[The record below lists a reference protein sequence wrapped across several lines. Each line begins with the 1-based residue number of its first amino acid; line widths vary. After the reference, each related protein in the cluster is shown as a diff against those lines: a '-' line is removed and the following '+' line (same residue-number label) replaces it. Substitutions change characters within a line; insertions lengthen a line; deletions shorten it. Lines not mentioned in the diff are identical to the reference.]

1 MSADILNLRL
11 ARKRRERLAKEE
23 EAARNRRLHGETK
36 AVRDERRLSG
46 EKASRDLDAHRREPS
61 GSEPRLPR
69 PADPS
74 GRDGGSED
82 GR

>member
-11 ARKRRERLAKEE
+11 ARKRRERVAKEE

-36 AVRDERRLSG
+36 AVREERRLST
-46 EKASRDLDAHRREPS
+46 EKAIRDLDAHRREPS
-61 GSEPRLPR
+61 GPESIERS
-69 PADPS
+69 AHPS